1 MKEQSKA
8 NFYEKTTWK
17 RVRVHLDK
25 QGILDHDFLLRELK
39 LHGSSATIRT
49 SMRLAVQ
56 YIKLRK
62 QEIEKLRKAVKDYAI
77 KEWELFESEVK

>member
-8 NFYEKTTWK
+8 DFYERTTWK

-25 QGILDHDFLLRELK
+25 QGIKDHDFLLGELK

-49 SMRLAVQ
+49 AMRLAVQ

-62 QEIEKLRKAVKDYAI
+62 REFDKLRKEVKDYAI
-77 KEWELFESEVK
+77 KEWELFERG